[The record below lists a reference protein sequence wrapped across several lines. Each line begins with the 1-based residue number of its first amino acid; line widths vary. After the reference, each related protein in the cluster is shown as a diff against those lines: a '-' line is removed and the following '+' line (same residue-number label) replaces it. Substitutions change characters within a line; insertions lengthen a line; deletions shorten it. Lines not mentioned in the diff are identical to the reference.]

1 MVRNWPCEMMVF
13 NEQME
18 VESRNS
24 TDAGG
29 SREVC
34 RIMPLRAVAPSTAF
48 SGYKQLCHVM
58 NLK

>member
-24 TDAGG
+24 TDTVARGV
-29 SREVC
+29 SRS
-34 RIMPLRAVAPSTAF
+34 LQNYATANC
-48 SGYKQLCHVM
+48 GPKHC
-58 NLK
+58 